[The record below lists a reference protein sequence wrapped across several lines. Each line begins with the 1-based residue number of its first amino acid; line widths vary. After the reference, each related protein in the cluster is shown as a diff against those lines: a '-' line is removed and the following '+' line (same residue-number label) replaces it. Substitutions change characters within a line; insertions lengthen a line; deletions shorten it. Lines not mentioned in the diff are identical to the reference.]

1 MGPAVVDTFL
11 SIEHQKQARGRLAYS
26 EHKIAIAEACI
37 QRHLLAIG
45 QLSDVLLE
53 V

>member
-1 MGPAVVDTFL
+1 MGPAVVDTF
-11 SIEHQKQARGRLAYS
+11 EHQKQACSQLAYS
-26 EHKIAIAEACI
+26 DPKMAIAEACI

-53 V
+53 A